1 MTGRPL
7 VIGNHELMV
16 QQQGNTAAVLH
27 GRDFRLSAWPVEVA
41 VVVIEGC
48 FYLQLAKAWVA
59 LRSAN
64 QAAAVSEYLKQQF
77 AQAGIEW
84 NAEV

>member
-1 MTGRPL
+1 MNNVLT
-7 VIGNHELMV
+7 IGNHKLTV
-16 QQQGNTAAVLH
+16 QQQGNTEAVLH
-27 GRDFRLSAWPVEVA
+27 GRDFRLSACPVEVA
-41 VVVIEGC
+41 IVVIEGC
-48 FYLQLAKAWVA
+48 FYLQLAKAWIA

-77 AQAGIEW
+77 AQVGIEW